1 MGPAWQRDAQRGV
14 AAVMGR
20 GAWAG
25 RARWK
30 EGSGPSASKAG
41 RLRAVRGVEPSCEQT
56 GCASVGRCEVGP
68 RERGRGL
75 GRARRQAGVACGLG
89 LGRWFGLGL
98 GLSFVLGFLP
108 IFSFFSISKQIKV

>member
-14 AAVMGR
+14 AAAMGR

-68 RERGRGL
+68 REREGAVGPAWKWVGPAGL
-75 GRARRQAGVACGLG
+75 RVG
-89 LGRWFGLGL
+89 FGLG
-98 GLSFVLGFLP
+98 
-108 IFSFFSISKQIKV
+108 

>member
-41 RLRAVRGVEPSCEQT
+41 RLRAVRGVEPSCEQA

-68 RERGRGL
+68 RERVGRALGRGQL
-75 GRARRQAGVACGLG
+75 RAGLG
-89 LGRWFGLGL
+89 FGSDLDCL
-98 GLSFVLGFLP
+98 LNSFLFLFLVLAQTQTKR
-108 IFSFFSISKQIKV
+108 IQI